1 MENYMDLEKRPS
13 QLRPSSEKESKA
25 PVSSSIDPP
34 ALQLKVSQF
43 EGMPEEEELQM
54 KKVAQFEGMPE
65 EEEMIQGKMEG
76 SAIQRQEEGGSST
89 TGPSSLPESLRNSA
103 SEHFGSDFSDV
114 QVHTNSQKAGDLG
127 ALAYTQGKDIHFA
140 PNTYDPASSTGKSL
154 IGHELTHVVQQ
165 SEGRVQATGE
175 IDGMPLND
183 DHSLEQEADDMG
195 SRFAK

>member
-1 MENYMDLEKRPS
+1 MDNYMDLEKRPS

-43 EGMPEEEELQM
+43 EGLPEEEELQM
-54 KKVAQFEGMPE
+54 KKVAQFEGVPE
-65 EEEMIQGKMEG
+65 EEELQMKKEG
-76 SAIQRQEEGGSST
+76 SAIQRQEEGGSGAS
-89 TGPSSLPESLRNSA
+89 GPSSLPESLVNSA

-114 QVHTNSQKAGDLG
+114 QVHTDSQKAGDLG

-183 DHSLEQEADDMG
+183 DHSLEREADDMG